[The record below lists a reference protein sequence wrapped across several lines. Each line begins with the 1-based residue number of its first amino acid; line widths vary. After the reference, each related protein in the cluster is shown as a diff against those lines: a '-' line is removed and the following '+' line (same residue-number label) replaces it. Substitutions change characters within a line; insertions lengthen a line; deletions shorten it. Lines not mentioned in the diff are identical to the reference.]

1 MGAQLNLK
9 PKVEDDSNV
18 LDFDDLWVKH
28 KEHYS
33 ATPSVYVRQNQEN
46 EIDVLW
52 SNLKDSHKQQTP
64 PLVYIGIGFF
74 AGILL
79 SFVVTTILFWD
90 TNSKSNEQID
100 LKPLTST
107 VSSKTQKSS
116 KASVQLN
123 NIKSDLR
130 SEYKDIVDYTIKQG
144 DSLGAIAKKFYHSS
158 SPEYVNLIQGA
169 NNLKTPHGITAG
181 KKLII
186 PVKK

>member
-28 KEHYS
+28 KEHCS
-33 ATPSVYVRQNQEN
+33 TTPSVYVRQNQEN

-64 PLVYIGIGFF
+64 PLVYVGIGFF

-90 TNSKSNEQID
+90 TNNKATEQID
-100 LKPLTST
+100 LKPLTNT
-107 VSSKTQKSS
+107 VSTKTQKSS
-116 KASVQLN
+116 NVSQPLN
-123 NIKSDLR
+123 NVRGNLKTQ
-130 SEYKDIVDYTIKQG
+130 YKDIVDYTIKPG
-144 DSLGAIAKKFYHSS
+144 DSLGGIAKKFYHSS
-158 SPEYVNLIQGA
+158 TPEYVNLIQEA